1 MAFSVTIVQGDRS
14 SKKEYDL
21 PISVTDAIAESGF
34 SFDAPCG
41 GRGVCGNCKVIA
53 GGILSEPT
61 KEEIAFLG
69 EGISRGERLSCMT
82 LAKGDCF
89 IEIPRN
95 DSHSKCLDVSADH
108 SEESFNCAVDIGTTS
123 LVFKYYSIPD
133 HKLVFSDHTVNPQRI
148 RGSDVLTRIKYA
160 SEGGLFEL
168 RELIENAITESKKR
182 FGHNVE
188 KYVFTGNTAMLH
200 ILSARNPKGIAT
212 APFEPETLF
221 GFWEG
226 HRYYMRCASA
236 YIGADVIASLIASDA
251 LIKNKPFALLDIG
264 TNNECILYD
273 GKQLYACSSPA
284 GPAFEGG
291 NISCGMTAREG
302 AIYEIH
308 DNDGIAQI
316 KTINDSEP
324 IGFCGSGLIDAIAY
338 LYKNGYISRDGSI
351 IKGLPYFGKATL
363 TGEDI
368 AELQLAKS
376 AVSAGLMTLCNH
388 AGISTDD
395 LDTVYLTGS
404 FGNKINIKNA
414 EIIGLLPK
422 GVGKKTVF
430 INDGAISGA
439 SLLIKDVS
447 FIDKANEIAESITT
461 VELADSDFFAKSFIE
476 NLYFDTSEI

>member
-1 MAFSVTIVQGDRS
+1 MAFTVTIVQGDRL
-14 SKKEYDL
+14 SKIEYDF
-21 PISVTDAIAESGF
+21 PILVTDAIAESGF

-41 GRGVCGNCKVIA
+41 GRGVCGNCKVFA
-53 GGILSEPT
+53 SGILNEPT
-61 KEEIAFLG
+61 KDEISFLG

-82 LAKGDCF
+82 LAKGDCV
-89 IEIPRN
+89 IEIP
-95 DSHSKCLDVSADH
+95 SHDIRSELYNVSGDH
-108 SEESFNCAVDIGTTS
+108 SEDSFACTVDVGTTS
-123 LVFKYYSIPD
+123 LVFRYYSIPD
-133 HKLVFSDHTVNPQRI
+133 YKLVFSENTVNPQRI
-148 RGSDVLTRIKYA
+148 RGSDVLTRINYA
-160 SEGGLFEL
+160 SEGGLCEL

-200 ILSARNPKGIAT
+200 ILSGRNPKGIAT

-226 HRYYMRCASA
+226 DRYYMRCASA
-236 YIGADVIASLIASDA
+236 YVGADVIASLIASDA
-251 LIKNKPFALLDIG
+251 LTKNKPFALLDIG

-302 AIYEIH
+302 AIYAIH

-324 IGFCGSGLIDAIAY
+324 IGFCGSGLIDVIAF
-338 LYKNGYISRDGSI
+338 LIKNGYISYDGSI
-351 IKGLPYFGKATL
+351 VKELPYFGKAKL
-363 TGEDI
+363 AGEDI

-388 AGISTDD
+388 AGISTDN
-395 LDTVYLTGS
+395 LDTVYLTGN
-404 FGNKINIKNA
+404 FGNKINVNNA
-414 EIIGLLPK
+414 EYLGLIPK
-422 GVGKKTVF
+422 GLGDKATYV
-430 INDGAISGA
+430 NNGAVEGAA
-439 SLLIKDVS
+439 SLLINPSLMEKSV
-447 FIDKANEIAESITT
+447 ELAESIHTI
-461 VELADSDFFAKSFIE
+461 ELADSDFFSKAFIE
-476 NLYFDTSEI
+476 NLYF